1 MLVFLFLNKG
11 FWCGL
16 WLLSMEPGGGAVGR
30 NKAVISVVCF
40 PEVVGGG
47 ERVDMNLPFWSL
59 SFCLPLLA
67 SMHGYL

>member
-40 PEVVGGG
+40 PEVVEE
-47 ERVDMNLPFWSL
+47 ERGSI
-59 SFCLPLLA
+59 
-67 SMHGYL
+67 